1 MRLDLQQ
8 ETIKKVNSSQE
19 SLNLPGAPH
28 RRPRPYRLSE
38 RTPSQPY
45 RTVFVYNALKK
56 GWLKALF
63 SNQRALL
70 IDNLREQMI
79 SVASVNMGKFL
90 HAIAVR
96 LSHAK

>member
-1 MRLDLQQ
+1 M
-8 ETIKKVNSSQE
+8 INKVHSSQE

-45 RTVFVYNALKK
+45 RTVFVYNALKEK
-56 GWLKALF
+56 RWLKALF
-63 SNQRALL
+63 SNQSTLL
-70 IDNLREQMI
+70 VDNLREKMV
-79 SVASVNMGKFL
+79 SVASVNVGKLL

-96 LSHAK
+96 LRHA